1 MMAWQPNSPKTGL
14 VRPTRSPTHSGL
26 QRAIEA
32 AGCEHKLAAAINV
45 PANVLAWWLRNQGSP
60 AAYACIRIEDC
71 TGIRCEELRPD
82 LHWLRLGDEVVG
94 HVVPVGGA
102 SSAYVEEALRVARSA
117 DASKVRRAMI
127 DGMLYGLDE
136 ARRLELLEFYRVDEP
151 SVDVDLESLLHDI
164 YFDRQDAAYFQAW
177 GITYALDD
185 HIRED
190 LMRRYAVFQ
199 GAKAAA
205 DGELG
210 RLQDEVDAL
219 RRMAGAGGF
228 RGALDPRHP

>member
-1 MMAWQPNSPKTGL
+1 
-14 VRPTRSPTHSGL
+14 
-26 QRAIEA
+26 
-32 AGCEHKLAAAINV
+32 
-45 PANVLAWWLRNQGSP
+45 
-60 AAYACIRIEDC
+60 
-71 TGIRCEELRPD
+71 
-82 LHWLRLGDEVVG
+82 
-94 HVVPVGGA
+94 VGGA

-219 RRMAGAGGF
+219 RRMAGAGGL

>member
-1 MMAWQPNSPKTGL
+1 MVWQMTSSENRATKIPFIAAD
-14 VRPTRSPTHSGL
+14 SGL

-32 AGCEHKLAAAINV
+32 VGCEHKLAAAINV
-45 PANVLAWWLRNQGSP
+45 PAKVLSWWLRNQGSP
-60 AAYACIRIEDC
+60 VAYACIRIEDC
-71 TGIRCEELRPD
+71 TGIRCPD

-94 HVVPVGGA
+94 HIVPVDGA
-102 SSAYVEEALRVARSA
+102 SSAYVEGALRVARSA
-117 DASKVRRAMI
+117 DANKLKCAMV